1 VDWRASHRLFGFVA
15 IVMVAAAC
23 EDPEA
28 YYRNL
33 PIMTGDAGAM
43 SGAAGRAPTGAAGTG
58 AAGTSPI
65 AGAAGTRGPSGAA
78 GTTGAAGT
86 SGAAGT
92 GAAGSSAAG
101 TGAAGT
107 GAAGTGAAAT
117 CAGCK
122 VTVLYT
128 CITDASD
135 AAGFIL
141 EAQNKGSVAFLL
153 GDLTLRYWFTADA
166 GKEQELNCDVARLDC
181 SKISSSSSQPPVK
194 FTPVTPPR
202 TKANTYVE
210 IKFPPGALD
219 VGGTTGNVQLR
230 LHNKDYS
237 PMNQSDDYSADCAS
251 KNNAHDSGKVT
262 AYLKGVLVGGTE
274 P

>member
-1 VDWRASHRLFGFVA
+1 LFGTAA
-15 IVMVAAAC
+15 IAVLAAAC
-23 EDPEA
+23 QDPDA

-33 PIMTGDAGAM
+33 PVTTADAGADRVN
-43 SGAAGRAPTGAAGTG
+43 GPFTGAAGTK
-58 AAGTSPI
+58 
-65 AGAAGTRGPSGAA
+65 GAA

-92 GAAGSSAAG
+92 TGAAGTAGAAG
-101 TGAAGT
+101 TTGTAGTSGAAGTTGAAGT
-107 GAAGTGAAAT
+107 GGGT
-117 CAGCK
+117 CPGCR

-128 CITDASD
+128 CLNDASD
-135 AAGFIL
+135 AAGFVL
-141 EAQNKGSVAFLL
+141 EARNEGTTAFLL
-153 GDLTLRYWFTADA
+153 ADLTLRYWFTADA
-166 GKEQELNCDVARLDC
+166 GKELELNCDVARLGC
-181 SKISSSSSQPPVK
+181 NKISSSTSQPPVK
-194 FTPVTPPR
+194 FTPVTPERP
-202 TKANTYVE
+202 KANTYFEVT
-210 IKFPPGALD
+210 FPPGALD

-237 PMNQSDDYSADCAS
+237 PMSSADDYSADCAS

>member
-1 VDWRASHRLFGFVA
+1 VDWRVAHRLFGFVA
-15 IVMVAAAC
+15 IAMVAAAC

-33 PIMTGDAGAM
+33 PV
-43 SGAAGRAPTGAAGTG
+43 SVGAAGRGATG
-58 AAGTSPI
+58 
-65 AGAAGTRGPSGAA
+65 
-78 GTTGAAGT
+78 
-86 SGAAGT
+86 
-92 GAAGSSAAG
+92 AAG

-107 GAAGTGAAAT
+107 GAAGTSAIAGTAGTKGATNPTGVAGTSGTSGTSGAAGTSSTGTGAAGTGAAGTSGASTGT

-135 AAGFIL
+135 AAGFIV
-141 EAQNKGSVAFLL
+141 EAQNKGTVAFLL

-202 TKANTYVE
+202 PKANTYVE
-210 IKFPPGALD
+210 IKFPTGALD